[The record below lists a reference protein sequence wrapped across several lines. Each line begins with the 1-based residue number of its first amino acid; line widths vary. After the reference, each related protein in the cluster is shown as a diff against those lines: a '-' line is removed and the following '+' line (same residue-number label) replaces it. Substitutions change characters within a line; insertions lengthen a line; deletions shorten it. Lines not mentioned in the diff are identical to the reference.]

1 LIGKEITI
9 LEFLFKIK
17 DRKQTKPKEPTKWT
31 FIEEP
36 QSGSKRAIIN
46 IYNHVLDTFISVL
59 SSVSSHI
66 LHAIFYDVIEST
78 LVLDSGY
85 PIEVRV
91 FTCKIA
97 DKIFTICQGDLILTP
112 KLLDT
117 LLTLT
122 SNLKQQLT
130 DSIELTAQS

>member
-1 LIGKEITI
+1 M
-9 LEFLFKIK
+9 
-17 DRKQTKPKEPTKWT
+17 
-31 FIEEP
+31 
-36 QSGSKRAIIN
+36 IN

-66 LHAIFYDVIEST
+66 LHAIFYDVIESS
-78 LVLDSGY
+78 LVPDNSY

-112 KLLDT
+112 KLMDT
-117 LLTLT
+117 LLSLT
-122 SNLKQQLT
+122 SNLK
-130 DSIELTAQS
+130 A

>member
-1 LIGKEITI
+1 MN
-9 LEFLFKIK
+9 
-17 DRKQTKPKEPTKWT
+17 
-31 FIEEP
+31 
-36 QSGSKRAIIN
+36 N

-66 LHAIFYDVIEST
+66 LHSIFYDVIEPT
-78 LVLDSGY
+78 LLVDSNY

-117 LLTLT
+117 LL
-122 SNLKQQLT
+122 
-130 DSIELTAQS
+130 

>member
-1 LIGKEITI
+1 MN
-9 LEFLFKIK
+9 
-17 DRKQTKPKEPTKWT
+17 
-31 FIEEP
+31 
-36 QSGSKRAIIN
+36 N

-66 LHAIFYDVIEST
+66 LHSIFYDVIEPT
-78 LVLDSGY
+78 LLVDSNH
-85 PIEVRV
+85 PVEVRV

-117 LLTLT
+117 LLQLT
-122 SNLKQQLT
+122 SSQKSCLP
-130 DSIELTAQS
+130 DSIEQTA

>member
-1 LIGKEITI
+1 MFDSDLTI
-9 LEFLFKIK
+9 IEYLFKVKSKHPAKLI
-17 DRKQTKPKEPTKWT
+17 EPSKWCS
-31 FIEEP
+31 IDEP
-36 QSGSKRAIIN
+36 QSGSKRAMMN
-46 IYNHVLDTFISVL
+46 IYHHVLDTFISVL

-78 LVLDSGY
+78 LTPDSNQY
-85 PIEVRV
+85 PVEVRV

-122 SNLKQQLT
+122 SNVKQSSSE
-130 DSIELTAQS
+130 SIEFTA

>member
-1 LIGKEITI
+1 MDKEITI
-9 LEFLFKIK
+9 LEFLFKVK
-17 DRKQTKPKEPTKWT
+17 DRKQNKVKENTKWSH
-31 FIEEP
+31 IEEP
-36 QSGSKRAIIN
+36 QSGSKRAMIN

-78 LVLDSGY
+78 LVIDSGY

-122 SNLKQQLT
+122 SNMKPQLPE
-130 DSIELTAQS
+130 SIDHTAQQ

>member
-1 LIGKEITI
+1 ME
-9 LEFLFKIK
+9 
-17 DRKQTKPKEPTKWT
+17 DA
-31 FIEEP
+31 
-36 QSGSKRAIIN
+36 QSGSKRAMVN

-66 LHAIFYDVIEST
+66 LHSIFYDVIEST
-78 LVLDSGY
+78 LVVDSGY

-112 KLLDT
+112 RLLDT
-117 LLTLT
+117 LLLLT
-122 SNLKQQLT
+122 SNLKG
-130 DSIELTAQS
+130 